1 MLTAEAS
8 KLTAEASKLTAEA
21 SKLTAEASK
30 LTAEASK
37 LTVEASKLTAET
49 SRMTAETSRMTAET
63 SRMTAEASTTEAR
76 DGRGKAMASVL
87 YQSIETLSKDKGID
101 PEIVVGAVEDAIA
114 LATRKYYKTT
124 ESMRAEMDRETGEI
138 RAYVFKTVVE
148 TPEQVEDETNQI
160 SLEKAREMA
169 PEVEVGGELRF
180 YKDTTPLGRIAAQM
194 AKQVIFQK
202 VREAERDTV
211 FNEYNHRAGEVLNA
225 TVKRLE
231 PMDTIFDLG
240 KAEAR
245 MPKREQSRLEQF
257 AVGERVRVV
266 LLRVDRAAKGPQV
279 IVSRAAPGLVSSLFQ
294 SEVPE
299 IYDGTVTIRAIA
311 REAGER
317 TKIAVMSRDKD
328 VDPVGACV
336 GMKGMRVQ
344 SIIRELRGEKID
356 IIEYSEEIT
365 TFAEK
370 ALQPAKV
377 SRVSITDLG
386 EKQIEVIV
394 DDTQL
399 SLAIGKKGQ
408 NVRLAAKLLQ
418 WKIDIK
424 SEEEKRQEVEQQMT
438 AMSGG
443 PTTPIEQVT
452 ELGEQI
458 LEKLIAAG
466 ITTIEE
472 LADMTPEQLEEVP
485 GIGEK
490 TVEKISTAVRH
501 YFGQYEEGEERPA
514 VAAIA
519 AASEIEGDAAEA
531 SADAEVS
538 HPDHARDVEASL
550 GSEASTE
557 DNIIAAEES
566 TGEAEESML
575 SEKLSGT
582 TEERL
587 AEEAAEF
594 GEAQELNG
602 VSTDD
607 LIAAEDRASMSD
619 ANDDADAREEK
630 IELENDEVDNLAV
643 QANEVSDEG
652 IDTDGHDRG

>member
-1 MLTAEAS
+1 
-8 KLTAEASKLTAEA
+8 
-21 SKLTAEASK
+21 
-30 LTAEASK
+30 
-37 LTVEASKLTAET
+37 
-49 SRMTAETSRMTAET
+49 
-63 SRMTAEASTTEAR
+63 
-76 DGRGKAMASVL
+76 MASPL
-87 YQSIETLSKDKGID
+87 YQSIELLSREKGIE
-101 PEIVVGAVEDAIA
+101 PEVVVSAIEDAIA
-114 LATRKYYKTT
+114 LATRKYYKTQ
-124 ESMRAEMDRETGEI
+124 ENMRAEMDRETGEI
-138 RAYVFKTVVE
+138 RAYVYKTVVE
-148 TPEQVEDETNQI
+148 SPELLTDETNE
-160 SLEKAREMA
+160 LTLDAARELA

-180 YKDTTPLGRIAAQM
+180 YKDTSPLGRIAAQM

-231 PMDTIFDLG
+231 PMDVIFDLG

-279 IVSRAAPGLVSSLFQ
+279 IVSRAAPALVQNLFQ

-299 IYDGTVTIRAIA
+299 IYDGTVSIRAIA

-377 SRVSITDLG
+377 ARVSITDLA

-408 NVRLAAKLLQ
+408 NVRLAAKLLN

-424 SEEEKRQEVEQQMT
+424 SEEEKRQEVEQQMQ
-438 AMSGG
+438 AMAGG

-452 ELGEQI
+452 ELGEAI

-466 ITTIEE
+466 ITTVEAVADMTAEE
-472 LADMTPEQLEEVP
+472 LAEVP

-490 TVEKISTAVRH
+490 TIEKISIAVRH
-501 YFGQYEEGEERPA
+501 YFGHYEEGEERPVALESSIETPTDTA
-514 VAAIA
+514 V
-519 AASEIEGDAAEA
+519 
-531 SADAEVS
+531 
-538 HPDHARDVEASL
+538 
-550 GSEASTE
+550 SEAQETSSMSKTPEEILAHERATLDPLETPEEIRDLSTE
-557 DNIIAAEES
+557 DIADEENR
-566 TGEAEESML
+566 ESSL
-575 SEKLSGT
+575 DGL
-582 TEERL
+582 
-587 AEEAAEF
+587 
-594 GEAQELNG
+594 
-602 VSTDD
+602 
-607 LIAAEDRASMSD
+607 SD
-619 ANDDADAREEK
+619 ADNRESQ
-630 IELENDEVDNLAV
+630 IELDNDSVDELVNDS
-643 QANEVSDEG
+643 QEFSNETADIAET
-652 IDTDGHDRG
+652 TDGHDRG